1 MSFKDKHVLNPRIQG
16 MRCIKCGAGYPV
28 GDYFYGCPS
37 CMEQGE
43 NSAVTIIYEGC
54 GSIDTTKKGWA
65 RYESM
70 LPYKDA
76 VTLGEGN
83 TPVLSM
89 PRLAEDVGVT
99 AIYTKNEFQ
108 NPTGSHKDRMN
119 PFIVARAS
127 AMGYDTVTCA
137 SSGNEAASLAAYAA
151 AEGIKCVNVSTDS
164 IPGLWKQ
171 ASDMCGAKLVTVP
184 TSAHR
189 LKYQR
194 ENMGDKWYP
203 ATNLLE
209 VPTSSSAWGI
219 QGYKTISYELYDEF
233 RKDLPDLLFIPTCRG
248 DLLYGI
254 YEGFEDLFQYGY
266 IEKLPKLVACEP
278 LPRLE
283 KILEG
288 EATHKD
294 VFPGSS
300 ALTSSIGGGTATWQ
314 SVTALKETGG
324 FAVSVPD
331 SEAVDDVSEMGRYG
345 LYLETS
351 SAIVYG
357 CLKKALREGRVHKE
371 DRVLLVLTSNGY
383 KNVIL

>member
-1 MSFKDKHVLNPRIQG
+1 MSFKDRHVLNPRIQG
-16 MRCIKCGAGYPV
+16 MQCIKCGARYPV

-37 CMEQGE
+37 CMEKGE
-43 NSAVTIIYEGC
+43 NSAVTIIYEGN
-54 GSIDTTKKGWA
+54 GSIYTTKKGWA

-89 PRLAEDVGVT
+89 PKLAEDVGVA

-119 PFIVARAS
+119 PFIVARA
-127 AMGYDTVTCA
+127 AVAGYDTVTCA

-151 AEGIKCVNVSTDS
+151 AEGIKCVNVSTAS

-184 TSAHR
+184 SSPDR

-203 ATNLLE
+203 ATNLLD
-209 VPTSSSAWGI
+209 VPTASSVWGI

-233 RKDLPDLLFIPTCRG
+233 QKDLPDYIFIPTCRG

-254 YEGFEDLFQYGY
+254 YEGFENLIRYGY

-283 KILEG
+283 KILAG
-288 EATHKD
+288 NATHKD
-294 VFPGSS
+294 TFPGSTS
-300 ALTSSIGGGTATWQ
+300 LTSSIGGGTATWQ
-314 SVTALKETGG
+314 SVVALKSTGG

-331 SEAVDDVSEMGRYG
+331 SEAVDDVPEMGRYG

-357 CLKKALREGRVHKE
+357 CLKKALREEKVGRE
-371 DRVLLVLTSNGY
+371 ERVLLVLTSNGY